1 MESAIVAIVG
11 SIRCI
16 YSMHWT
22 EANTG
27 IVTAHVCGEEDQ
39 TKLAPYRRGQ
49 GSAIAMSMGWPDG
62 LLTPVSV
69 RAVAEA
75 PGTSP
80 QVSPPG
86 LSPQVSPQ
94 G

>member
-1 MESAIVAIVG
+1 MDTLTEAEMESAIVAIVG

-27 IVTAHVCGEEDQ
+27 IVTAHVCGEDIDQ

-49 GSAIAMSMGWPDG
+49 GVCHRHEHGLAGW
-62 LLTPVSV
+62 TPNTCVGPCCS
-69 RAVAEA
+69 
-75 PGTSP
+75 
-80 QVSPPG
+80 
-86 LSPQVSPQ
+86 
-94 G
+94 